1 MREIIRMFV
10 KDLDLIRFIEGNSGV
25 CISDVARMLKIPYS
39 TAYVRVHRLEKAGLI
54 DFEYV
59 SGKKT
64 IKLTD
69 TAIEL
74 IKALETIER
83 EEKIKKS

>member
-1 MREIIRMFV
+1 MREVIRMFV
-10 KDLDLIRFIEGNSGV
+10 RDLDLIRFIEGNNGI
-25 CISDVARMLKIPYS
+25 CISDVARRLKMPYS
-39 TAYVRVHRLEKAGLI
+39 TAYVKVHRLEKAGLL

-64 IKLTD
+64 IKLTE

-74 IKALETIER
+74 IQALEMIER
-83 EEKIKKS
+83 EKKELKH